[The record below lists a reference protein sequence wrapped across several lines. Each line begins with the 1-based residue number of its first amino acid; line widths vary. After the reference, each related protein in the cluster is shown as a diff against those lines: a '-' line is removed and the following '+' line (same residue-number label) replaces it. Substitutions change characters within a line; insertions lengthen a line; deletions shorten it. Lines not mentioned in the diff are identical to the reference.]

1 MSQIKFYKRADLPS
15 SPTSADDGVYFVK
28 PNGANPMKVYLIHSG
43 SVVDLDAV
51 DAAGFAA
58 ALALKADDNTVVKLT
73 GTQTVGGAKTFS
85 IVPKSAQDA
94 SGATDLVRKSQFD
107 SGLSA
112 KADDNAVVKLTGTQT
127 VGGAKTFTIVPK
139 SSQDASASTDLI
151 RKSQLDALLSAIN
164 AAIEELKTAVTDG
177 LSAPTD
183 LDCSTNP
190 NYPAS
195 DVGDRY
201 IVSADGRIG
210 GASGPELTVGDLIVC
225 KTDNAGGTHA
235 AVGANFFILQ
245 TNIHDATTT
254 VKGYIQ
260 LATQAEVNTASNTSK
275 AITPATLQVK
285 LDALET
291 AILNASQT
299 RGDERYV
306 RYDTASQGLN
316 GTQQGNARSNIGAA
330 SDSEVVKTTGTQTVG
345 GAKTFSS
352 VPKSSQDASASTDL
366 VRKSQFDSGLSA
378 KADDNTVVKL
388 TGNQTVAGKKTF
400 STVPASSQA
409 PSAASDLTRK
419 DYVDSAVAEA
429 ILEWEIDNWA

>member
-1 MSQIKFYKRADLPS
+1 
-15 SPTSADDGVYFVK
+15 
-28 PNGANPMKVYLIHSG
+28 
-43 SVVDLDAV
+43 
-51 DAAGFAA
+51 
-58 ALALKADDNTVVKLT
+58 
-73 GTQTVGGAKTFS
+73 
-85 IVPKSAQDA
+85 
-94 SGATDLVRKSQFD
+94 
-107 SGLSA
+107 
-112 KADDNAVVKLTGTQT
+112 
-127 VGGAKTFTIVPK
+127 
-139 SSQDASASTDLI
+139 
-151 RKSQLDALLSAIN
+151 
-164 AAIEELKTAVTDG
+164 
-177 LSAPTD
+177 